1 MTISCKSSV
10 HLLVSVHMKDGQ
22 FKKCP
27 GFHGY
32 YGPRSLLK
40 YKEFDEFA
48 LHRKAKEINSAIFI
62 TLAHCHSVFVSDF
75 SVAVAAEA

>member
-1 MTISCKSSV
+1 
-10 HLLVSVHMKDGQ
+10 MKDGQ

-27 GFHGY
+27 GFRGY
-32 YGPRSLLK
+32 CGPRSLLK